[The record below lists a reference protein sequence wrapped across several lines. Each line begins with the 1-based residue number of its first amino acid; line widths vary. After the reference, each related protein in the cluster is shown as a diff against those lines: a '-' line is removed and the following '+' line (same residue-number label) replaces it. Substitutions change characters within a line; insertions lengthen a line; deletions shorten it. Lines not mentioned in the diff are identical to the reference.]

1 MLPDYIIGGKS
12 DLVAVLQDYEVPT
25 FGVFF
30 VYPEELRDSARVTV
44 FRDFLVANARRWQ
57 Y

>member
-1 MLPDYIIGGKS
+1 MLPDF
-12 DLVAVLQDYEVPT
+12 EVPSYDC
-25 FGVFF
+25 FF

-44 FRDFLVANARRWQ
+44 FRDFLLSNAKAWH